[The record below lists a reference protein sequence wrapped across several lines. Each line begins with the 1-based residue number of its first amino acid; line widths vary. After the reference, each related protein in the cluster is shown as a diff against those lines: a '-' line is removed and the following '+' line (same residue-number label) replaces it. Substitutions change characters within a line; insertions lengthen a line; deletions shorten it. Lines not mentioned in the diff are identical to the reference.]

1 MKGYK
6 LLLRVLFRI
15 ELWEYRRDAG
25 DTQERMAEKL
35 HISPRSYSDLEH
47 GKYGVS
53 TVSLLFF
60 LDLLPDEKI
69 IEVVR
74 KFVTQAQEAN
84 EHEYIV

>member
-6 LLLRVLFRI
+6 LLRVLFRK
-15 ELWEYRRDAG
+15 ELWEYRGDAG

-53 TVSLLFF
+53 TVSLLLFP
-60 LDLLPDEKI
+60 DLLPDEKI

-74 KFVTQAQEAN
+74 KFVTQAQEEN

>member
-1 MKGYK
+1 
-6 LLLRVLFRI
+6 
-15 ELWEYRRDAG
+15 
-25 DTQERMAEKL
+25 MAEKL

-53 TVSLLFF
+53 TVSLLLFP
-60 LDLLPDEKI
+60 DLLPDEKI

-74 KFVTQAQEAN
+74 KFVTQAQEEN